1 MREMKDSGVEW
12 IGEIPEQWQVCAV
25 KNLCSMEAGKS
36 LSADSIRE
44 EGLFPVYGGN
54 GVRGFYSDNNCDG
67 AVILIGRQ
75 GALCG
80 NVHIADGRIWA
91 TEHAVITRNYSIT
104 DLKYLYYLLTAM
116 ELNQYVTTVAAQP
129 GLAVGT
135 IKNIKTLLP
144 PFIEQK
150 KIGKYLN
157 GVCVKI
163 DSIIMKQ
170 QTIIEKLKE
179 YKISLVTEAV
189 TKGLNKNVPL
199 IDSGTAWMGNV
210 PVGWKKYRIANLYDQ
225 TSISGREDLP
235 ILTVSINS
243 GISDSELDEAEQE
256 RHFVRSEDRTK
267 YKRVRPGD
275 LVYNMMRAWQGAF
288 GAARVDGMVSPAY
301 VTCRPKNN
309 VQIDSRFIE
318 YLFRTP
324 IAIEEMH
331 RYSHGVADFR
341 LRLYWNE
348 FRNIQVCLPD
358 INEQRIIADYIDVM
372 MKKIECHIRERES
385 IIAKLKLYR
394 SSLIYEIVT
403 GKKAVD

>member
-301 VTCRPKNN
+301 VTCRLKNN